1 MKTRFLGQ
9 AYQSRS
15 PILASQ
21 TAINIYPES
30 SEDNSDQVGA
40 FYGTPGLQA
49 FFTGTGSVR
58 GMRIAGG
65 ALYAVIGNALYRV
78 SGANSGANLGAIPGT
93 LPVSMTDNGSQIA
106 VAHEFGWEWVSFT
119 GTAVAPVTAAP
130 MGSIVTTQDNYVL
143 FTDGGGQFGITA
155 LGDLSSIDALDVAT
169 AEGLPDNLVGIISD
183 HREVWLPG
191 VGTIE
196 IWTDTGA
203 AFFPFERAPGGF
215 IEQGCAAGLSLAKL
229 DNSVFWLGA
238 DSNGQGIVYRAN
250 AYIPERISTHAI
262 EHAINTYSDISD
274 AIGFA
279 YQEEGHLFYWLTFPS
294 ANNGVGASWVF
305 DVATKAWHQRAWLE
319 PSTGL
324 LHRHRANC
332 YAFFQGKH
340 LVGDFGNGIIY
351 EMSLDIGTDNGSPI
365 YRERAWDIA
374 DDESKKGRGDML
386 ELVAVTGDGDT
397 RDVSSTSAG
406 TPSGFWA
413 DGFWNPGF
421 WETGFWD
428 GFIGTTTAVTEIP
441 IAPIVWLQISRD
453 GGRKWGYRRQ
463 ISLGA
468 LGQTLARA
476 RWRRL
481 GTWRDGVF
489 RVGTTMKSR
498 VQWIGANL
506 KGEGYDS

>member
-30 SEDNSDQVGA
+30 SEENSDQVGA

-58 GMRIAGG
+58 GMRVAGG
-65 ALYAVIGNALYRV
+65 ALFAVIGSALYRIR
-78 SGANSGANLGAIPGT
+78 GANSSTNLGLIPGV

-106 VAHEFGWEWVSFT
+106 VAHELGWEWVDLT
-119 GTAVAPVTAAP
+119 GSAVASVAGAP
-130 MGSIVTTQDNYVL
+130 TGSIVTTQDNYVL
-143 FTDGGGQFGITA
+143 FTDGGGKFGITA
-155 LGDLSSIDALDVAT
+155 LGDLSSIAALDVAT
-169 AEGLPDNLVGIISD
+169 AEGLPDDLVGIISD

-191 VGTIE
+191 AESIE

-229 DNSVFWLGA
+229 DNSVFWIGA
-238 DSNGQGIVYRAN
+238 DEHGQGIVYRAN
-250 AYIPERISTHAI
+250 AYIPERISTHAL
-262 EHAINTYSDISD
+262 EHAINGYGNISD
-274 AIGFA
+274 AIGFS

-294 ANNGVGASWVF
+294 ADASWVY
-305 DVATKAWHQRAWLE
+305 DVATKAWHQRAGLDT
-319 PSTGL
+319 STGL

-340 LVGDFGNGIIY
+340 LVGDFENGIIY

-374 DDESKKGRGDML
+374 DDEGKKGRGDIL
-386 ELVAVTGDGDT
+386 ELVAITGDGDT
-397 RDVSSTSAG
+397 RDVTSTSAG
-406 TPSGFWA
+406 APSGFWDA
-413 DGFWNPGF
+413 GFWNPGF
-421 WETGFWD
+421 WWTGFWD
-428 GFIGTTTAVTEIP
+428 GFIGTTITVTHVP
-441 IAPIVWLQISRD
+441 IAPVVWLEISRD

-463 ISLGA
+463 ISLGL

-481 GTWRDGVF
+481 GTGRDVVL
-489 RVGTTMKSR
+489 RVATTMQSR
-498 VQWIGANL
+498 VHWVGANL